1 MSPAINLVS
10 FVSERSR
17 RTIIYEIT
25 SPPLKGPTGQAV
37 SCRSRTRRYAVG
49 CRAPQKAWLPI
60 RTCRSPASG
69 SPTGFTAAH
78 NGCARNA
85 LLVLGVEKRAVAVER
100 CKRAPNV
107 LDADFGRA
115 QLGINQRW
123 RKSTGDIVSSKPE
136 MKAGPRHFWARNQFS
151 DHASRRR
158 AARRYA
164 RRTCNYDPLTGFHSV
179 NRSGEDTQGSSE
191 ILNQLGLQPANG
203 VAPIG
208 LDPPFCGSAT
218 LSEIGVRA
226 SRITRTDRTGTLH
239 TRGSQRQGLAAFPSS

>member
-158 AARRYA
+158 AARPYA
-164 RRTCNYDPLTGFHSV
+164 RRTCNYDPLTGFRVV
-179 NRSGEDTQGSSE
+179 NRSGEDAQGSSK
-191 ILNQLGLQPANG
+191 NPQS
-203 VAPIG
+203 IG
-208 LDPPFCGSAT
+208 LTTREGSCTDRSRSPPFCESA
-218 LSEIGVRA
+218 SEIGVRA
-226 SRITRTDRTGTLH
+226 SRITRTDRTDTLH

>member
-17 RTIIYEIT
+17 RTITYEIT
-25 SPPLKGPTGQAV
+25 PPPLKGPTGQAV

-85 LLVLGVEKRAVAVER
+85 LLVLGIEKRAVAVER

-123 RKSTGDIVSSKPE
+123 RKSTGLGPKSIFRPRFSA
-136 MKAGPRHFWARNQFS
+136 AGS
-151 DHASRRR
+151 ASR
-158 AARRYA
+158 AA
-164 RRTCNYDPLTGFHSV
+164 TCNDDPLTGFNCESV
-179 NRSGEDTQGSSE
+179 WRRRPRIVRNPQS
-191 ILNQLGLQPANG
+191 
-203 VAPIG
+203 IG
-208 LDPPFCGSAT
+208 LT
-218 LSEIGVRA
+218 
-226 SRITRTDRTGTLH
+226 TRERSCTDRSRSPPL
-239 TRGSQRQGLAAFPSS
+239 L

>member
-17 RTIIYEIT
+17 RTITYEIT

-85 LLVLGVEKRAVAVER
+85 LLVLGVEKRAVAVE
-100 CKRAPNV
+100 
-107 LDADFGRA
+107 
-115 QLGINQRW
+115 
-123 RKSTGDIVSSKPE
+123 PE

-158 AARRYA
+158 AARPYA
-164 RRTCNYDPLTGFHSV
+164 RRTCNYDPLTGFRVV
-179 NRSGEDTQGSSE
+179 NRSGEDAQGSSK
-191 ILNQLGLQPANG
+191 NPQS
-203 VAPIG
+203 IG
-208 LDPPFCGSAT
+208 LTTREGSCTDRSRSPPFCESA
-218 LSEIGVRA
+218 SEIGVRA
-226 SRITRTDRTGTLH
+226 SRITRTDRTDTLH